1 MTIRRLDPSD
11 WARFREIR
19 LDMLRAAPR
28 AFGSTQAEWA
38 AKPEREIRDWLAKIH
53 TLGLFDGAR
62 LVGTATFHRDAT
74 ARAAHRAEVI
84 AVYLRSDVRGRG
96 HGARLIDALADAA
109 AAQGILQLEL
119 DVADGNAPAIAL
131 YQRTGFVTV
140 GRMPR
145 AMRDG
150 VGFSDTLVMVRPLD
164 RSTPA

>member
-19 LDMLRAAPR
+19 LDMLRTAPR
-28 AFGSTQAEWA
+28 AFGATQTEWA

-53 TLGLFDGAR
+53 TLGLFDGPR
-62 LVGTATFHRDAT
+62 LTGTAAFHRNAT

-84 AVYLRSDVRGRG
+84 AVYLRAEARGQG
-96 HGARLIDALADAA
+96 HATRLIDALAEAA
-109 AAQGILQLEL
+109 RAQGILQLEL
-119 DVADGNAPAIAL
+119 DVADWNAPAIAL
-131 YQRTGFVTV
+131 YERAGFSTV

-150 VGFSDTLVMVRPLD
+150 ARYTDTLVMVRALD
-164 RSTPA
+164 RPKG